1 MKKIVIFLALI
12 SVTLFSA
19 NAQSHWSGFW
29 RPVEKSTL
37 TGKAPGDKTFEF
49 KFRPAASMTAVQ
61 FSWNKDE
68 KLFESSTFSSAGLGF
83 GLQHYVEKADGSLVN
98 NYGFNALIVLDG
110 SQSSSGVGVALTA
123 SALRFVSLGG
133 GYSLTNKQFFL
144 LTGIMYN
151 F

>member
-19 NAQSHWSGFW
+19 TAQNHWSGFW

-37 TGKAPGDKTFEF
+37 TGKAPGDKSFEF
-49 KFRPAASMTAVQ
+49 KFRPAAEMNAVQ
-61 FSWNKDE
+61 FTWDKEE

-83 GLQHYVEKADGSLVN
+83 GLQHYIEKADGSLVN
-98 NYGFNALIVLDG
+98 NYGFNALLVLDG
-110 SQSSSGVGVALTA
+110 SQSSSGVGLAITANALH
-123 SALRFVSLGG
+123 FVNIGI
-133 GYSLTNKQFFL
+133 GYSLTNKTFFIPV
-144 LTGIMYN
+144 GAVWN